1 MVRLLL
7 HETKCG
13 DNTVNATNP
22 WTNKVVELN
31 LGRDHDANS
40 FAFMLGDF
48 GHECFAASIESMMA
62 VTVEGLDDDEDN
74 LLKLL
79 KCQ

>member
-13 DNTVNATNP
+13 DSTVRATNP
-22 WTNKVVELN
+22 WINKVVELN
-31 LGRDHDANS
+31 RGLDHDANS
-40 FAFMLGDF
+40 FAFILGDF
-48 GHECFAASIESMMA
+48 GHACFAASIESMMA
-62 VTVEGLDDDEDN
+62 VTVEGHAEDDAN